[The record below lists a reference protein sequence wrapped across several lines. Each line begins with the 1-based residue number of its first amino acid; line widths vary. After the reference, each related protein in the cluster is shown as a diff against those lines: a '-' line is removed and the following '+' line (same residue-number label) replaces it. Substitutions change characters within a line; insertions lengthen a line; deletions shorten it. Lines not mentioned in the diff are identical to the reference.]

1 MMETAT
7 RMSKRE
13 LASRID
19 HSGLKPFLRAVDI
32 QKLCEEAVTFGCITV
47 CINPA
52 NVMLAAEVLK
62 GTSVGICS
70 VIGFP
75 FGASK
80 SKIKAVEAQ
89 TAVQDGATEIDMVI
103 NIGALKSGEY
113 EIVQQDI
120 KKVVQ
125 AVEGIPVKVIL
136 ENGYL
141 LEEEKIK
148 ACQLAGEA
156 GAAYIKTATGFG
168 PSGSTLHDLQLM
180 KQLAA
185 KYGMKVKAAGGIRW
199 YEDAI
204 AAITAGADRIGV
216 SATAQILEGAP
227 K

>member
-1 MMETAT
+1 MMETAI
-7 RMSKRE
+7 RISKRE

-19 HSGLKPFLRAVDI
+19 HSGLKPFLSAADI
-32 QKLCEEAVTFGCITV
+32 QKLCEEAVAFGCITV
-47 CINPA
+47 CINPT
-52 NVMLAAEVLK
+52 NVALAAKVLK

-89 TAVQDGATEIDMVI
+89 AAVKDGATEIDMVI
-103 NIGALKSGEY
+103 NIGALRSGEH
-113 EIVQQDI
+113 EVVQQDI
-120 KKVVQ
+120 KEVVR
-125 AVEGIPVKVIL
+125 AVAGIPVKVIL

-141 LEEEKIK
+141 SDEEKFK

-156 GAAYIKTATGFG
+156 GAAYIKTSTGFG

-180 KQLAA
+180 KQQAT

-204 AAITAGADRIGV
+204 AAIAAGADRIGA
-216 SATAQILEGAP
+216 SATAQILAGAP

>member
-1 MMETAT
+1 METVNHL
-7 RMSKRE
+7 SKRE

-19 HSGLKPFLRAVDI
+19 HSGLKPFLCAVDI
-32 QKLCEEAVTFGCITV
+32 RKLCEEAVTFGCITV
-47 CINPA
+47 CINPT
-52 NVMLAAEVLK
+52 NVALAAEVLK

-80 SKIKAVEAQ
+80 SKIKTVEAQ
-89 TAVQDGATEIDMVI
+89 EAVKDGATEIDMVI

-113 EIVQQDI
+113 ELVQQDI
-120 KKVVQ
+120 KDVVQ

-136 ENGYL
+136 ETGYL
-141 LEEEKIK
+141 SEEEKIK

-156 GAAYIKTATGFG
+156 GAAYIKTSTGFG
-168 PSGSTLHDLQLM
+168 PSGSTLHDLKLM
-180 KQLAA
+180 KQQAV

-204 AAITAGADRIGV
+204 AAITAGADRIGA
-216 SATAQILEGAP
+216 SATAQILAGAP
-227 K
+227 E